1 MLQFFRSFMSSKF
14 GVVVTLAF
22 LGLIALA
29 FASADISNTGFGGV
43 GGGDRVAT
51 VGDESIDASELSQAA
66 SSALENMKQ
75 QDPRISMSAFLAQG
89 GLERVLDELI
99 DRTALGEFGRK
110 HGIVAGSRLID
121 SEIANMAA
129 FKGPDGKFSEAV
141 FRQALQQQGVSEQL
155 VRQDLEQGLVAR
167 QLLVPSAFGAAVP
180 RELATRYS
188 TLLRERR
195 TGAIAILPSAAFAP
209 AAPPSEAE
217 LSAYYAK
224 SKSRFIRPE
233 RRVIRYA
240 TFGEATL
247 KAVPA
252 PTEAQIAAR
261 YEANKARYA
270 ASETRRITQLIAP
283 TEAAAKAIVAE
294 VAKGKSLDA
303 AAREKGLST
312 ASLGEITKP
321 SLVSEASQAVADAA
335 FAAPQGAIATPARSG
350 LGWHV
355 LKIESITRKPERTL
369 AQVRG
374 ELVEQITAE
383 KRRAAINDLSARLEE
398 EFESGGNLAE
408 AAKTLGLTIET
419 TQPLTADGQVYGKQG
434 ETAPPALAKV
444 LQTAFAMEQEN
455 EPQLAE
461 IEAGKTFII
470 FDVSEITPSAP
481 APLNDIRTDVAAAY
495 MLEKGSTTAKAE
507 AEKVLAQARK
517 GIDLAAAMASLGRP
531 LPPVDKIE
539 MSREQLA
546 ARGQQVPPPLSL
558 LFSMAEGTAK
568 LLRAPDDRGWYVV
581 TLKDIVPG
589 KVEPNDPILAAAQRE
604 LSQIAGREYAEQFR
618 KAIRAEIGAKRNEA
632 AIKAVRA
639 RLDGGN

>member
-14 GVVVTLAF
+14 GVVVTLGF
-22 LGLIALA
+22 LALIALA
-29 FASADISNTGFGGV
+29 FASADISSTGFGGMA
-43 GGGDRVAT
+43 GGDRVAT
-51 VGDESIDASELSQAA
+51 VGNESIDASELSQAA

-89 GLERVLDELI
+89 GLDRVLGELI

-110 HGIVAGSRLID
+110 HGIVAGSRLVD

-209 AAPPSEAE
+209 AAPPSDAE
-217 LSAYYAK
+217 LNAYYTK

-247 KAVPA
+247 KTVPA
-252 PTEAQIAAR
+252 PTDAQIAAR

-270 ASETRRITQLIAP
+270 ATETRKITQLIVP

-294 VAKGKSLDA
+294 VAKGKSLEA
-303 AAREKGLST
+303 VAREKGLST
-312 ASLGEITKP
+312 ASLAEITKP
-321 SLVSEASQAVADAA
+321 SLVSQASQAVADAA
-335 FAAPQGAIATPARSG
+335 FAAEQGAIATPARSG

-355 LKIESITRKPERTL
+355 LKIESVTRKPERSL

-374 ELVEQITAE
+374 ELAEQITTE
-383 KRRAAINDLSARLEE
+383 KRRSAINDLSARLEE

-419 TQPLTADGQVYGKQG
+419 TPPLTADGQVYGKQG

-461 IEAGKTFII
+461 IEAGKTFVI

-517 GIDLAAAMASLGRP
+517 GTDLAAAMTSLGRS
-531 LPPVDKIE
+531 LPPVNRIE

-568 LLRAPDDRGWYVV
+568 LLRAPNDSGWYVV

-589 KVEPNDPILAAAQRE
+589 KVEGKDPILVAAQRE
-604 LSQIAGREYAEQFR
+604 LGQIAGREYAEQFR
-618 KAIRAEIGAKRNEA
+618 KAIRAEIGAERNEA

>member
-1 MLQFFRSFMSSKF
+1 MLQFFRRFMSSKF
-14 GVVVTLAF
+14 GVVITLGF
-22 LGLIALA
+22 LALIALA

-43 GGGDRVAT
+43 SGGDRVAT
-51 VGDESIDASELSQAA
+51 VGGESIDASELSQAA

-89 GLERVLDELI
+89 GLDRVLDELI

-110 HGIVAGSRLID
+110 HGIVAGSRLVD

-167 QLLVPSAFGAAVP
+167 QLLVPSAFGAVLP

-195 TGAIAILPSAAFAP
+195 SGAIAILPSAAFAP
-209 AAPPSEAE
+209 AAPPSDAE
-217 LSAYYAK
+217 LAAFYTK

-240 TFGEATL
+240 TFGEAAL

-252 PTEAQIAAR
+252 PTDAQIAAR

-270 ASETRRITQLIAP
+270 ASETRKITQLVVP
-283 TEAAAKAIVAE
+283 TEAAAKAIAAE
-294 VAKGKSLDA
+294 VARGKTLEVV
-303 AAREKGLST
+303 AREKGLSA
-312 ASLGEITKP
+312 ASLGEVSKP
-321 SLVSEASQAVADAA
+321 SLVGQASQAVADAA
-335 FAAPQGAIATPARSG
+335 FAAQQGAIATPARSG

-355 LKIESITRKPERTL
+355 LKIESVTRKPERTL

-374 ELVEQITAE
+374 ELAEQITAE
-383 KRRAAINDLSARLEE
+383 KRRAAINDLSARIEE

-419 TQPLTADGQVYGKQG
+419 TQPLTADGRVYGKQG
-434 ETAPPALAKV
+434 QTAPPALAKV

-461 IEAGKTFII
+461 IEAGKTFVV

-495 MLEKGSTTAKAE
+495 MLEKGSTNAKAQ
-507 AEKVLAQARK
+507 AEKVLEQVRK
-517 GIDLAAAMASLGRP
+517 GTDLAAAMASLGRP
-531 LPPVDKIE
+531 LPPIDRIE

-546 ARGQQVPPPLSL
+546 AGGQQVPPPLSL

-568 LLRAPDDRGWYVV
+568 LLRAPNDGGWYVV

-589 KVEPNDPILAAAQRE
+589 KVESNDPILAAAQRE
-604 LSQIAGREYAEQFR
+604 LSQVAGREYAEQFR
-618 KAIRAEIGAKRNEA
+618 KAIRAEVGAKRNEA

-639 RLDGGN
+639 RLEGGN